1 MKRIISCLLAVM
13 LLIGLVPTTFA
24 AVPNATI
31 TVEADKD
38 AAMVNDEITFSVY
51 IETDTALLLY
61 SLNFSLSGRDRVY
74 RRERQYT

>member
-1 MKRIISCLLAVM
+1 MPFSGDAAF
-13 LLIGLVPTTFA
+13 GLVPTTFA

-51 IETDTALLLY
+51 IETDTPFTALQFDLAFPAGTEYIAGAAIYLMA
-61 SLNFSLSGRDRVY
+61 
-74 RRERQYT
+74 